1 MPATAI
7 TDHIVGLRRRPN
19 STTINASTN
28 IYSNFSN
35 LSASTNAHILLVEQ
49 HQRSLRPLLQ
59 FYFHQGQL
67 MNSQRIVFIIN
78 TRVQCKEPQTSVLC
92 IIDIACL
99 IATVYFI
106 IIRLVESFKLLF
118 FIESVSGGRCRGC
131 QRQRAIRA
139 AGVSH
144 KLLSLLPSLVGIA
157 LLFFT
162 VCFALELLFA
172 NLYRRGYLGRVTRKN
187 DFFV

>member
-35 LSASTNAHILLVEQ
+35 LSVSTNAHILLVEQ
-49 HQRSLRPLLQ
+49 HSRIFRPLLQ

-92 IIDIACL
+92 NIDIACL

-118 FIESVSGGRCRGC
+118 FIESVNGGRCRGC
-131 QRQRAIRA
+131 QRQRGIRA
-139 AGVSH
+139 AGVSLAPEPSTIIGRDCTFIFH
-144 KLLSLLPSLVGIA
+144 CMLCFRIVVRKLVSKGIPGQGD
-157 LLFFT
+157 T
-162 VCFALELLFA
+162 
-172 NLYRRGYLGRVTRKN
+172 KN

>member
-1 MPATAI
+1 M
-7 TDHIVGLRRRPN
+7 
-19 STTINASTN
+19 ASLDWDTGV
-28 IYSNFSN
+28 SD
-35 LSASTNAHILLVEQ
+35 TW
-49 HQRSLRPLLQ
+49 PMLQ

-157 LLFFT
+157 LLFFS

-172 NLYRRGYLGRVTRKN
+172 NLYRRQGGRSCAGARVAPAEKFGLGRK
-187 DFFV
+187 F